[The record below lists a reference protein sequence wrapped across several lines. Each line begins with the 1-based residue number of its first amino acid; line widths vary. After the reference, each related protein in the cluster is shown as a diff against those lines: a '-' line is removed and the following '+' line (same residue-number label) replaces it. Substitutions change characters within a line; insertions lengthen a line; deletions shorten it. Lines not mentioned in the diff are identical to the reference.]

1 LSRPSNPK
9 ALEATLSRRF
19 RVVETQVQLGGRTL
33 TILHPASAEDLIDEK
48 EFEQDERLPYW
59 AELWPSSRIL
69 GEWVLRMTG
78 NGRSLLEL
86 GCGAGVVAT
95 CAGLAGFHVVV
106 SDYYEDALRFAQVN
120 AWRNGAPTPKGLVLD
135 WRNLAPN
142 PGRYDVV
149 IASEDATLADTHLNM
164 ALAATD
170 GCHSIWPFR
179 LGFQKTKDLLLNA
192 TSLTARE
199 ALNLGLVQYVVPAA
213 ELDAAV
219 ERYVHSLQQRSIRAL
234 QWTKMAVNF
243 QMKQIVLPALENGL
257 NLLEMSNFAPDHRE
271 AVAAFNE
278 KRTPCFPVPPD
289 RREPE

>member
-1 LSRPSNPK
+1 M
-9 ALEATLSRRF
+9 
-19 RVVETQVQLGGRTL
+19 QLGGRTL

-149 IASEDATLADTHLNM
+149 IASDVLYERPYGGLVARALDATLSDDGIAWIADP
-164 ALAATD
+164 
-170 GCHSIWPFR
+170 G
-179 LGFQKTKDLLLNA
+179 
-192 TSLTARE
+192 
-199 ALNLGLVQYVVPAA
+199 
-213 ELDAAV
+213 
-219 ERYVHSLQQRSIRAL
+219 RA
-234 QWTKMAVNF
+234 MEEPGV
-243 QMKQIVLPALENGL
+243 
-257 NLLEMSNFAPDHRE
+257 
-271 AVAAFNE
+271 
-278 KRTPCFPVPPD
+278 
-289 RREPE
+289 RRR

>member
-1 LSRPSNPK
+1 MGTQTVSYLDRYRTIQAAQRGRVLTLTLNRPRSLNSVDATMHRELSTIFDEINRDPGIDIVVLTGAGRAFSAGGDSHWMTELIDVPGEWQRK
-9 ALEATLSRRF
+9 AVESRRLW
-19 RVVETQVQLGGRTL
+19 VSLLDLEKLLIGRL
-33 TILHPASAEDLIDEK
+33 NGVAQGMCATIL
-48 EFEQDERLPYW
+48 
-59 AELWPSSRIL
+59 
-69 GEWVLRMTG
+69 
-78 NGRSLLEL
+78 SL
-86 GCGAGVVAT
+86 C
-95 CAGLAGFHVVV
+95 
-106 SDYYEDALRFAQVN
+106 
-120 AWRNGAPTPKGLVLD
+120 
-135 WRNLAPN
+135 
-142 PGRYDVV
+142 DVV

-192 TSLTARE
+192 TSLTAQE

-278 KRTPCFPVPPD
+278 KRAPRFPVPPD

>member
-149 IASEDATLADTHLNM
+149 IASDVLYERPYGGLVARALDATLSDDGIAWIADPGRVARDTFVRALGPLNLHL
-164 ALAATD
+164 AERTKIPFTD
-170 GCHSIWPFR
+170 G
-179 LGFQKTKDLLLNA
+179 
-192 TSLTARE
+192 
-199 ALNLGLVQYVVPAA
+199 
-213 ELDAAV
+213 
-219 ERYVHSLQQRSIRAL
+219 SIR
-234 QWTKMAVNF
+234 QT
-243 QMKQIVLPALENGL
+243 ITILE
-257 NLLEMSNFAPDHRE
+257 
-271 AVAAFNE
+271 V
-278 KRTPCFPVPPD
+278 
-289 RREPE
+289 RRGGKTMTAESSDA